1 MKYLIARP
9 INGICLNGNE
19 YVLNDDGSEMVFE
32 TKNSCLEFVKNNVT
46 TDNPEDYL
54 WEIPGEIECT

>member
-1 MKYLIARP
+1 MKLVKIVPVPTYD
-9 INGICLNGNE
+9 
-19 YVLNDDGSEMVFE
+19 VVNDDGSEMVFE